1 MRQID
6 KIVILTALLTGC
18 ATAPPA
24 HILCLTSCDISQ
36 RAADSPPAPPLLPAP
51 DRAAPP
57 RDVYVVGFTD
67 EFDILDVALART
79 QAGSVLAI
87 AIDHVGIPRGIRGHC
102 LVQGR
107 VIRVVRG
114 TGPNPGG
121 LIEVSIPCTSEL
133 YRSGSRRI
141 LMRDIREGES
151 AQIYLDARQLLL
163 DFEPLSR

>member
-1 MRQID
+1 MRHVD
-6 KIVILTALLTGC
+6 KIVTLILLLTGC

-24 HILCLTSCDISQ
+24 NILCLANCDISQ
-36 RAADSPPAPPLLPAP
+36 RAADAPPAPPRPPAP
-51 DRAAPP
+51 DRGAPP

-67 EFDILDVALART
+67 EFGISDVAQARI
-79 QAGSVLAI
+79 QADSVLAI
-87 AIDHVGIPRGIRGHC
+87 AIDHVGIPRGNWGHC

-114 TGPNPGG
+114 TGPKPGG
-121 LIEVSIPCTSEL
+121 LLEISIPCTSQL
-133 YRSGSRRI
+133 YPSGPRRI